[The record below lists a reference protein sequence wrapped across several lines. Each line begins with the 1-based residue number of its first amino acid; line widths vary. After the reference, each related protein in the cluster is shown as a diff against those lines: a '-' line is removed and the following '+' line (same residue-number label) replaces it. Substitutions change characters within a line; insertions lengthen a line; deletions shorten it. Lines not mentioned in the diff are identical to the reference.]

1 MDAFSTGPHVF
12 QIVHWNIAKSENT
25 TSTYLIDVMVMIVK
39 IVVGVMMLCGYSVF

>member
-25 TSTYLIDVMVMIVK
+25 TSTYLKKNYK
-39 IVVGVMMLCGYSVF
+39 IKKLKKSFKQI